1 MNLQSLLGRA
11 DIWRGGEQLLRESP
25 AGVPTGHRDLDEA
38 LNGGWPRGALTELLL
53 PEPGIGEIGLLL
65 PALARL
71 SRAGHWLGWVDP
83 PFVPYAPTLARAGI
97 VLDRVLFIR
106 TGDARERLWAMEQAL
121 RSGVCGAVLG
131 WPSRPDM
138 RALRR
143 LQLAAEAGDA
153 LGLLFRPVQ
162 EADQASAAALRL
174 RLEPGP
180 DTLHLHILK
189 RRGGWTTGPV
199 VCERP
204 HAVA

>member
-1 MNLQSLLGRA
+1 MSLQTLLGRA
-11 DIWRGGEQLLRESP
+11 DIWRGGEQHLHEMP
-25 AGVPTGHRDLDEA
+25 AGVATGHPSLDAA

-65 PALARL
+65 PALASL
-71 SRAGHWLGWVDP
+71 SRQGRWLAWIDP
-83 PFVPYAPTLARAGI
+83 PFVPYAPSLAQAGI
-97 VLDRVLFIR
+97 ELSRLLLIR
-106 TGDARERLWAMEQAL
+106 PAHPKERLWSLEQAL

-131 WPSRPDM
+131 WPVEPDM

-153 LGLLFRPVQ
+153 MGLLFRPLAA
-162 EADQASAAALRL
+162 EEQASAAALRL

-180 DTLHLHILK
+180 DRLHLHILK
-189 RRGGWTTGPV
+189 RRGGWVTGPV

-204 HAVA
+204 HAVV

>member
-1 MNLQSLLGRA
+1 MSLQTLLGRA
-11 DIWRGGEQLLRESP
+11 DIWRGGEQHLHEMP
-25 AGVPTGHRDLDEA
+25 AGVATGQPSLDAA

-65 PALARL
+65 PALASL
-71 SRAGHWLGWVDP
+71 SRQGRWLAWIDP
-83 PFVPYAPTLARAGI
+83 PFVPYAPSLAQAGI
-97 VLDRVLFIR
+97 ELSRLLLIR
-106 TGDARERLWAMEQAL
+106 TDNPKERLWSLEQAL

-131 WPSRPDM
+131 WPVEPDM

-153 LGLLFRPVQ
+153 MGLLFRPLAA
-162 EADQASAAALRL
+162 EEQASAAALRL

-180 DTLHLHILK
+180 DRLHLHVLK
-189 RRGGWTTGPV
+189 RRGGWATGPV